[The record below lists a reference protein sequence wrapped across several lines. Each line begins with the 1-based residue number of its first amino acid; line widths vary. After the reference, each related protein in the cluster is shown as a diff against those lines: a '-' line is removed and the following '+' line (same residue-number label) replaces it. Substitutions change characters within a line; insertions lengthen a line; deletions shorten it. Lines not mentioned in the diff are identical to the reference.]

1 MYALETAPP
10 GMVIDTA
17 SGQITWTVSS
27 ELLGTHRVKVSVD
40 DGQGGLAWQE
50 FEISIPSTIEPSLIQ
65 PART

>member
-1 MYALETAPP
+1 MI
-10 GMVIDTA
+10 IDSA

-27 ELLGTHRVKVSVD
+27 ELAGTHRVKVSVD

-50 FEISIPSTIEPSLIQ
+50 FEISIPPATEPVSVR